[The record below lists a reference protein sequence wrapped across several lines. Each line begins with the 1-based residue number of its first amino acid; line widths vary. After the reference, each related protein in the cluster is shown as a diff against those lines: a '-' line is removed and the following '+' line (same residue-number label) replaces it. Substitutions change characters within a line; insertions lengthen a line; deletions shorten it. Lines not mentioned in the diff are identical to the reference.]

1 MKVPKMVRYR
11 IMHVAPIDPD
21 CGIHEVDEIDIA
33 HTIAD
38 ISIKTAMLYSEHPGE
53 WEQVHNSS

>member
-1 MKVPKMVRYR
+1 MY
-11 IMHVAPIDPD
+11 VAPIDPD